1 MPQNVFRKQQDQP
14 KTRHLLIITGLSAW
28 KSIQCYVLDLQ
39 MVTYQ
44 KSSQYF
50 VGSLQI
56 SVFYWHF
63 DVRLVFIMIVT
74 VNSFVNFTNKF
85 IGAFFPP
92 IQIRIKM
99 PQIFQGVIFWSCET
113 LFFISSTTN
122 QDVIIIKE
130 NRYTCS
136 INVKKCT
143 FGNRRCI
150 FIYSWTGKK
159 ILSEFI
165 FWKFCILQFIHRL
178 FFLKEIHRIFQMLYF
193 IVVLIMAFT
202 ASIMFLINNSF
213 VTTGFLNFNSVM
225 FLVKILTMQIFLIFP
240 SLCNVNL

>member
-39 MVTYQ
+39 MVTYW

-165 FWKFCILQFIHRL
+165 FL
-178 FFLKEIHRIFQMLYF
+178 EILYF
-193 IVVLIMAFT
+193 TVYTQV
-202 ASIMFLINNSF
+202 
-213 VTTGFLNFNSVM
+213 
-225 FLVKILTMQIFLIFP
+225 IFFKGNP
-240 SLCNVNL
+240 SHISNALFHCCAYYGIYCQYYVSDQ

>member
-39 MVTYQ
+39 MVTYW

-85 IGAFFPP
+85 IGAFSPLFKLESKCL
-92 IQIRIKM
+92 RFFKVSYS
-99 PQIFQGVIFWSCET
+99 GVVKH
-113 LFFISSTTN
+113 FFFSSSTN

-165 FWKFCILQFIHRL
+165 FL
-178 FFLKEIHRIFQMLYF
+178 EILYF
-193 IVVLIMAFT
+193 TVYTQV
-202 ASIMFLINNSF
+202 
-213 VTTGFLNFNSVM
+213 
-225 FLVKILTMQIFLIFP
+225 IFFKGNP
-240 SLCNVNL
+240 SHISNALFHCCAYYGIYCQYYVSDQ